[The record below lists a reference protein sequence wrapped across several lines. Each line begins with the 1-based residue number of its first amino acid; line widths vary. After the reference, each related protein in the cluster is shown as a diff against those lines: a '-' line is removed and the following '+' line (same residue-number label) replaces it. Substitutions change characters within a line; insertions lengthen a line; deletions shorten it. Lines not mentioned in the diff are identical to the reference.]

1 LRKLAH
7 RIGNKKLTG
16 WSVSLMSVYPSL
28 LALSSQV
35 WHFYGL
41 SLISGLSF
49 AMMSGSYANYMLEN
63 IPADD
68 RPSHLAW
75 YNIIL
80 NAAILISSLGGP
92 LMADQLGLVRALL
105 LIAALRFFSGLAIL
119 KWG

>member
-1 LRKLAH
+1 MA
-7 RIGNKKLTG
+7 
-16 WSVSLMSVYPSL
+16 VYPFLLSL
-28 LALSSQV
+28 STQV

-41 SLISGLSF
+41 SLIGGLNF
-49 AMMSGSYANYMLEN
+49 AMVSGTYANYMLEH

-80 NAAILISSLGGP
+80 NAAILIGSLVGP
-92 LMADQLGLVRALL
+92 VIADQLGIFNALM
-105 LIAALRFFSGLAIL
+105 LIAALRFLSGLSIL